1 MALEI
6 FRAISNLRLVLETE
20 TDYDSPDNELTYK
33 AIREMIE
40 ILYQLTLDTGDSG
53 TATGNPTETT
63 LTDYFKSYSVD
74 EHNGRTLVICSGNA
88 KGNFYTIDDT
98 TATTIVCTGDT
109 LLADGVLSGDDYKI
123 LYDIKTHTSGHNH
136 NGVNSASATVA
147 DGQIT
152 AAKLASSA
160 VTQTKLKTSLG
171 SVNHNSTTLTLKTLP
186 GGSYGF
192 REQYKMTNTF
202 SGAWEGHPLKAD
214 AGFAGWT
221 TYATTVGLKSAGGP
235 KVLYA
240 QQRYVTSS
248 GEVFWIFILR
258 DKATKEISSVWQA
271 PDHPCFGNGGKPQL
285 VPHPFPGYDDTK
297 DEIIVINPSKEK
309 VLEMKRKT
317 IVESETEPDRDMI
330 DVILEDYDLD
340 ETTEPNWPTEKVTVG
355 LPPDWEEKAMGDS
368 IVPIRKVIPRPV
380 YIKTAALKFKQIKGV
395 EL

>member
-20 TDYDSPDNELTYK
+20 TDKDSPDNEITRL
-33 AIREMIE
+33 ALREMVE
-40 ILYQLTLDTGDSG
+40 ILFQLMLDTGVGG
-53 TATGNPTETT
+53 TATSDPSNDANG
-63 LTDYFKSYSVD
+63 YFYDSAGGWSND
-74 EHNGRTLVICSGNA
+74 DHDGQTLVICSGNA
-88 KGNFYTIDDT
+88 KGNFYIIDDT
-98 TATTIVCTGDT
+98 VASGGRLDCTGDN
-109 LLADGVLSGDDYKI
+109 LYSDGVRSGDDYKI
-123 LYDIKTHTSGHNH
+123 LYDIKTHASGHNH
-136 NGVNSASATVA
+136 DGVNSAGATVA

-152 AAKLASSA
+152 A
-160 VTQTKLKTSLG
+160 VKLKTSLG

-192 REQYKMTNTF
+192 REQYKMTDTY

-317 IVESETEPDRDMI
+317 IVESETEPDKDMI
-330 DVILEDYDLD
+330 EVILEDYELN
-340 ETTEPNWPTEKVTVG
+340 ETTEPNWTTEKVTVG
-355 LPPDWEEKAMGDS
+355 LPPEWEEKAMGEK
-368 IVPIRKVIPRPV
+368 ITPITKVIPRPD
-380 YIKTAALKFKQIKGV
+380 YIKTARLKLKKDSK
-395 EL
+395 